1 MYVNISTL
9 QFSLSAGE
17 VGNSSVNIYNTEIME
32 LFVNDVLV
40 IRTKEL
46 KF

>member
-1 MYVNISTL
+1 MYANMRTL
-9 QFSLSAGE
+9 QLSLPVVEAANAG
-17 VGNSSVNIYNTEIME
+17 VNIYNTEIME

>member
-1 MYVNISTL
+1 MSAL

-17 VGNSSVNIYNTEIME
+17 AANAGVNIYNTEIME
-32 LFVNDVLV
+32 LFISDVLV

>member
-1 MYVNISTL
+1 MSAL
-9 QFSLSAGE
+9 QLSLHAGKAANA
-17 VGNSSVNIYNTEIME
+17 GVNIYNTEIME